1 MRFVASQA
9 DLAAALA
16 TASRAVS
23 SRNPMPILS
32 GVLLTA
38 SGQSVTINATDLS
51 LAMETSVPADVAEP
65 GSVVLPARYFTEI
78 VRRLPPGPV
87 SVNVDPVGHT
97 ATVEWDKSRFTVHGQ
112 AADHFP
118 PSALPDREPDYRLP
132 QPRLRELIRQTVFAV
147 SADVTRPILT
157 GVNVIFEPPV
167 VTFLATDG
175 VRAVR
180 SRVDVQALGGAG
192 AATAVLPARTLQE
205 LARLLDESETDVSIY
220 MSDRLVSFDLG
231 NVRLFS
237 RVLDG
242 EFPTTALLKLFENA
256 KAITRVRLPHSF
268 LHDACERAGLIVR
281 GESAQIKLDISG
293 NEMTVQAIAAEVGQ
307 VYEEIAATVDGDPLQ
322 IYMNPHLVL
331 DGLRAVTA
339 DDVLMEFSGTHSA
352 VHMKKGEGDDFLYV
366 LMPQAA
372 PVG

>member
-1 MRFVASQA
+1 MRFTAAQA
-9 DLAAALA
+9 DLATALA

-38 SGQSVTINATDLS
+38 NGQSVTINATDLS
-51 LAMETSVPADVAEP
+51 LAIETSVPADVTEP
-65 GSVVLPARYFTEI
+65 GAVVLPARYFTEI

-87 SVNVDPVGHT
+87 SVQVDPVAHT

-118 PSALPDREPDYRLP
+118 PSVLPEREPDYRLP
-132 QPRLRELIRQTVFAV
+132 QSRFRDLIRQTVFAV
-147 SADVTRPILT
+147 SSDVTRPVLT
-157 GVNVIFEPPV
+157 GVNVMFEPPT

-175 VRAVR
+175 IRAVR
-180 SRVDVQALGGAG
+180 SRAEVQAVAG
-192 AATAVLPARTLQE
+192 TGPAAAVLPARTLQE
-205 LARLLDESETDVSIY
+205 LSRLLAESDVDVSIF
-220 MSDRLVSFDLG
+220 MSDRQVAFDLG
-231 NVRLFS
+231 SVRLFS

-242 EFPTTALLKLFENA
+242 EFPTAALLKLIENA
-256 KAITRVRLPHSF
+256 TSQTRVHVPLSF

-281 GESAQIKLDISG
+281 GESAQIKLDIG
-293 NEMTVQAIAAEVGQ
+293 DNEMSVLATAAEVGQ

-322 IYMNPHLVL
+322 IYINPHLVL
-331 DGLRAVTA
+331 DGLRALTA
-339 DDVLMEFSGTHSA
+339 DDVLLEFTGAHSA
-352 VHMKKGEGDDFLYV
+352 VRMKKSDDEEFSYV